1 MRRRNFTRL
10 AAIAAAGAAM
20 PLTVRAQGAADYPN
34 RPVRFIVPFPAG
46 GTTDFLGRALAEQLG
61 RLLGQQF
68 VVDNKGGAG
77 GNIGV
82 GELARAAP
90 DGYTLG
96 MINVAS
102 HAINPTLDA
111 RLPFHPGKDF
121 APISMIATL
130 PNLLVLHPSVPATSV
145 RELVELGKREPGKY
159 TYASSGAG
167 TTLHLSGE
175 MFNTMA
181 GIELL
186 HVPYKGG
193 GPALQDLLAGVV
205 HMIFGNMP
213 TVFPQAKAGKVR
225 ALAVTSA
232 QRNKAAPEIPTIG
245 ETLPGYVADSW
256 QGFAAPAGTPPA
268 IIDKLVAV
276 ARRILTM
283 PEVVAQ
289 FEAQGA
295 TALPTTPDEFI
306 KFMADDFTRWAPVV
320 KASGA
325 RVE

>member
-1 MRRRNFTRL
+1 MRRRTFATL
-10 AAIAAAGAAM
+10 ASAVAAATL
-20 PLTVRAQGAADYPN
+20 PLPAFAQGAADYPN

-61 RLLGQQF
+61 RLFGQQF

-102 HAINPTLDA
+102 HAINPTLHA
-111 RLPFHPGKDF
+111 RLPFDPARDF

-145 RELVELGKREPGKY
+145 RELIELAKREPGKY

-175 MFNTMA
+175 MFNSMA
-181 GIELL
+181 GIKLL

-232 QRNKAAPEIPTIG
+232 QRNKAAPDIPTIG

-256 QGFAAPAGTPPA
+256 QAFAAPAGAPQP
-268 IIDKLVAV
+268 IIDKLVAT
-276 ARRILTM
+276 ARRILTAPDVM
-283 PEVVAQ
+283 AQ

-295 TALPTTPDEFI
+295 TALPTTPDDLR
-306 KFMADDFTRWAPVV
+306 KYMAEDFARWAPVV

>member
-1 MRRRNFTRL
+1 MRRRTFSSL
-10 AAIAAAGAAM
+10 AAAAVLPLPAIAQ
-20 PLTVRAQGAADYPN
+20 TNYPN

-46 GTTDFLGRALAEQLG
+46 GTTDYLGRAMAEQLG
-61 RLLGQQF
+61 RMLGQQF

-77 GNIGV
+77 SNIGV
-82 GELARAAP
+82 GELARAVP

-102 HAINPTLDA
+102 HAINPTLYG
-111 RLPFHPGKDF
+111 RLPFDPIKDF

-130 PNLLVLHPSVPATSV
+130 PNLLVLHPSVPAQNV
-145 RELVELGKREPGKY
+145 RELIELAKGEPGKF

-175 MFNTMA
+175 MFNAMA
-181 GIELL
+181 GIKLL

-193 GPALQDLLAGVV
+193 GPALQDLLGGVV

-225 ALAVTSA
+225 ALGVTSA
-232 QRNKAAPEIPTIG
+232 QRNKAAPDIPAIA
-245 ETLPGYVADSW
+245 ETLPGYAADSW
-256 QGFAAPAGTPPA
+256 QAFAAPAGTPQA
-268 IIDKLVAV
+268 IVDKLVDA

-283 PEVVAQ
+283 PQIVEQ

-295 TALPTTPDEFI
+295 TALPMTPQALST
-306 KFMADDFTRWAPVV
+306 FMAEDLARWAPVV

>member
-1 MRRRNFTRL
+1 
-10 AAIAAAGAAM
+10 M

-102 HAINPTLDA
+102 HAINPTLYA
-111 RLPFHPGKDF
+111 RLPFDPGKDF

-181 GIELL
+181 GIKLL
-186 HVPYKGG
+186 HVPYRGG

>member
-1 MRRRNFTRL
+1 MRRRTFATL
-10 AAIAAAGAAM
+10 AAAAAAL
-20 PLTVRAQGAADYPN
+20 PLPAVAQGAADYPN
-34 RPVRFIVPFPAG
+34 RPVRFIVPFPPG
-46 GTTDFLGRALAEQLG
+46 GTTDFLGRALAEHLS

-68 VVDNKGGAG
+68 VIDNKGGAG
-77 GNIGV
+77 GNLGV
-82 GELARAAP
+82 DILAKAAP
-90 DGYTLG
+90 DGYTIG

-102 HAINPTLDA
+102 HAINPTLYA
-111 RLPFHPGKDF
+111 RLPFDPIKDF

-130 PNLLVLHPSVPATSV
+130 PNLLVVHPSVPATSV
-145 RELVELGKREPGKY
+145 AELIALARREPGKY
-159 TYASSGAG
+159 TFASSGAG

-181 GIELL
+181 GIKLL

-193 GPALQDLLAGVV
+193 GPALQDLVAGVV
-205 HMIFGNMP
+205 HMMFGNMP
-213 TVFPQAKAGKVR
+213 TVFPQAKAGKLR

-232 QRNKAAPEIPTIG
+232 QRNKAAPDVPTIG
-245 ETLPGYVADSW
+245 ESLPGYVADSW
-256 QGFAAPAGTPPA
+256 QGFAAPAGAPQP
-268 IIDKLVAV
+268 IIDKLVAAALRV
-276 ARRILTM
+276 LTT

-295 TALPTTPDEFI
+295 TAMPTTPEAFT
-306 KFMADDFTRWAPVV
+306 KFMAADFARWAPVV

>member
-1 MRRRNFTRL
+1 MRRRTFSSL
-10 AAIAAAGAAM
+10 AAAAAL
-20 PLTVRAQGAADYPN
+20 PLPAIAQANYPN

-46 GTTDFLGRALAEQLG
+46 GTTDYLGRAMAEQLG
-61 RLLGQQF
+61 RMLGQQF

-77 GNIGV
+77 SNIGV
-82 GELARAAP
+82 GELARAVP

-102 HAINPTLDA
+102 HAINPTLYS
-111 RLPFHPGKDF
+111 RLPFDPIKDF

-130 PNLLVLHPSVPATSV
+130 PNLLVLHPSVPAQNV
-145 RELVELGKREPGKY
+145 RELIELAKREPGKY

-175 MFNTMA
+175 MFNAMA
-181 GIELL
+181 GIKLL

-193 GPALQDLLAGVV
+193 GPALQDLLGGVV

-225 ALAVTSA
+225 ALGVTSA
-232 QRNKAAPEIPTIG
+232 QRNKAAPDIPAIA
-245 ETLPGYVADSW
+245 ETLPGYAADSW
-256 QGFAAPAGTPPA
+256 QAFAAPAGTPQA
-268 IIDKLVAV
+268 IVDKLVDAV
-276 ARRILTM
+276 RQILTT
-283 PEVVAQ
+283 PQIVAQ

-295 TALPTTPDEFI
+295 TALPMTPQALST
-306 KFMADDFTRWAPVV
+306 FMAEDLARWAPVV